1 MPKRLRTTDLDD
13 TIILS
18 LPVIIER
25 ESVGWVR
32 LFVTPWTM
40 AARFLCLWN
49 SPGKSTGV
57 CCHALLQGIFL
68 TQGSN
73 RGLVHRR
80 QILYR
85 LRHRGSP
92 VRSNYIDG
100 TSDRRA
106 VPVDRL
112 FSARHLLPAALLC
125 GLPLSAPPR
134 LHPLDWTFPGH
145 GVCLLHVCVLL
156 PGMVVALNRP
166 ES

>member
-1 MPKRLRTTDLDD
+1 MGILQARILEWAAIPSSRGFSQPRDQTQVSRIAGRFS
-13 TIILS
+13 TIYA
-18 LPVIIER
+18 
-25 ESVGWVR
+25 SV
-32 LFVTPWTM
+32 
-40 AARFLCLWN
+40 
-49 SPGKSTGV
+49 KSKNTGV
-57 CCHALLQGIFL
+57 GSLFLLQGIFL
-68 TQGSN
+68 TQGLN
-73 RGLVHRR
+73 RGLVHCR

-92 VRSNYIDG
+92 VRSNYIDR
-100 TSDRRA
+100 TSDGRA

-156 PGMVVALNRP
+156 PGMVVALNGP